1 MGFFLLPKEYMTR
14 ILKHDYTSGKEVITD
29 ISNEL
34 VTVIFSPRK
43 KTKFVFKIQ
52 RRDIPLLIKTLQK
65 DENTNT
71 YFAID

>member
-1 MGFFLLPKEYMTR
+1 MTR

-29 ISNEL
+29 VSNEH

-43 KTKFVFKIQ
+43 KTKIVFKIQ

-65 DENTNT
+65 GENTNT